1 MTHAPS
7 GVGKGHGNRISKPP
21 SAKQKQHL
29 RKWGGE
35 PIAILPSTAGYP
47 DRSWW
52 LDPTSR
58 EEFDREA
65 AAQVARM
72 KLVK

>member
-1 MTHAPS
+1 MP
-7 GVGKGHGNRISKPP
+7 KGHGNRMTKPP
-21 SAKQKQHL
+21 SPSQKRNG

-35 PIAILPSTAGYP
+35 PIAIVQASAGYP
-47 DRSWW
+47 DKSWW
-52 LDPTSR
+52 LGLAR
-58 EEFDREA
+58 EDFDREA